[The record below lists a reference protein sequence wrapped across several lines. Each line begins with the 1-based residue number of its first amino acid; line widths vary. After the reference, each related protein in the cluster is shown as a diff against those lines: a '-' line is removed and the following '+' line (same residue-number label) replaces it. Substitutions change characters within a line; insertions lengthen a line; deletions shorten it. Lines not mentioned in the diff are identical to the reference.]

1 MGSSESDLNIFDSV
15 VTIAGG
21 IAAIFG
27 GIAGAAGLAAFFGTG
42 GGS

>member
-1 MGSSESDLNIFDSV
+1 MGSSETDLNIIDSV
-15 VTIAGG
+15 VTVAGG
-21 IAAIFG
+21 IAAIFA